1 VLPIRLLIACLIAC
15 LVAASL
21 MANLYFLWRRGDD
34 GRRVSTQSPA
44 LDQFEVIRTKGGL
57 LAVSTIKA
65 PEFFEATADHQVLGV
80 PVGQTTSRIRVQAV
94 YSYHV
99 ELAPEWKVTRRDKTF
114 IVIAPRVK
122 PTLPVAIDTARLE
135 RYASG
140 TWSLFTG
147 AGELDRLQSSLSAS
161 LAAKAALP
169 SYIQFQREAARA
181 TVTEFVKKWV
191 VEQSRWQPAADYQ
204 VQVFF
209 ADEPIEALGSAP
221 PPFVREP

>member
-1 VLPIRLLIACLIAC
+1 LRD
-15 LVAASL
+15 S
-21 MANLYFLWRRGDD
+21 GEH
-34 GRRVSTQSPA
+34 RRVVTQSPA
-44 LDQFEVIRTKGGL
+44 ADQFEVIRTKGGL

-65 PEFFEATADHQVLGV
+65 PEFFQATADHQVLGV
-80 PVGQTTSRIRVQAV
+80 PVGQTTSQIRVSAL

-99 ELAPEWKVTRRDKTF
+99 ELAPEWKVTLRDKTF

-122 PTLPVAIDTARLE
+122 PTLPVAIDTAKLE

-147 AGELDRLQSSLSAS
+147 ESELNRLQGSITAS

-169 SYIQFQREAARA
+169 SYIQFQREAART
-181 TVTEFVKKWV
+181 TVTEFVTKWLV
-191 VEQSRWQPAADYQ
+191 GQERWQPATAYK

-209 ADEPIEALGSAP
+209 ADEPIEALGAAP
-221 PPFVREP
+221 PPFVREQ

>member
-1 VLPIRLLIACLIAC
+1 MLLIRLVFALFVLAS
-15 LVAASL
+15 VA
-21 MANLYFLWRRGDD
+21 ANLYFFLRDSGEH
-34 GRRVSTQSPA
+34 RRVVTQSPA
-44 LDQFEVIRTKGGL
+44 VDQFEVIRTKGGL

-65 PEFFEATADHQVLGV
+65 PEFFQATADHQVIGV
-80 PVGQTTSRIRVQAV
+80 PVGQTTSQIRVSAL

-99 ELAPEWKVTRRDKTF
+99 ELAPEWKVTLRDKTF

-122 PTLPVAIDTARLE
+122 PTLPVAIDTAKLE

-147 AGELDRLQSSLSAS
+147 ESELNRLQRSITAS

-169 SYIQFQREAARA
+169 SYIQFQREAART
-181 TVTEFVKKWV
+181 TVTEFVTKWLV
-191 VEQSRWQPAADYQ
+191 GQQRWQPATDYK

-209 ADEPIEALGSAP
+209 ADEPIEALGAAP
-221 PPFVREP
+221 PPFVREQ

>member
-1 VLPIRLLIACLIAC
+1 MTIRLVFAL
-15 LVAASL
+15 LVVVSL
-21 MANLYFLWRRGDD
+21 AANLYFLLRNGADQ
-34 GRRVSTQSPA
+34 RRVVTQSA
-44 LDQFEVIRTKGGL
+44 AVDQFEVIRTKGGL

-65 PEFFEATADHQVLGV
+65 PEFFQATADHEVLGV
-80 PVGQTTSRIRVQAV
+80 PVGQTTSQIRVTAV

-99 ELAPEWKVTRRDKTF
+99 ELAPEWKVTLRDKTF

-122 PTLPVAIDTARLE
+122 PTLPVAIDTEKLE

-147 AGELDRLQSSLSAS
+147 AAELDRLQRSISAS
-161 LAAKAALP
+161 LAKKASLP

-181 TVTEFVKKWV
+181 TVTEFVTKWLV
-191 VEQSRWQPAADYQ
+191 GQQRWQPASAYK

-209 ADEPIEALGSAP
+209 ADEPIEALGTAP
-221 PPFVREP
+221 PPFVREQ

>member
-1 VLPIRLLIACLIAC
+1 MRRLVFAL
-15 LVAASL
+15 LVVASVV
-21 MANLYFLWRRGDD
+21 ANVVFLLRDRGDA
-34 GRRVSTQSPA
+34 RRVVTQSPA
-44 LDQFEVIRTKGGL
+44 VDQFEVIRTKGGT

-65 PEFFEATADHQVLGV
+65 PEFFQATVDHEVLGV
-80 PVGQTTSRIRVQAV
+80 PVGQTTSQIRVPAV

-99 ELAPEWKVTRRDKTF
+99 ELAPEWKVTVRDKTF

-147 AGELDRLQSSLSAS
+147 AAELDRLQRSISAS
-161 LAAKAALP
+161 LAAKAVLP
-169 SYIQFQREAARA
+169 SYIQFQREAART
-181 TVTEFVKKWV
+181 TVSEFVTKWLV
-191 VEQSRWQPAADYQ
+191 TQERWQPAGAYK

-221 PPFVREP
+221 PPLVREQQ

>member
-1 VLPIRLLIACLIAC
+1 MRVIKLALAL

-21 MANLYFLWRRGDD
+21 AANLVWLSRLWGEPARRS
-34 GRRVSTQSPA
+34 STQSA
-44 LDQFEVIRTKGGL
+44 AIDQFEVIRTKGGL

-65 PEFFEATADHQVLGV
+65 PESFLATSDHTVLGV
-80 PVGQTTSRIRVQAV
+80 PVGQTTSQIRVHAV
-94 YSYHV
+94 YAYHV
-99 ELAPEWKVTRRDKTF
+99 ELAPEWKVTLRDKTL

-147 AGELDRLQSSLSAS
+147 AGELDRLQRSISQS
-161 LAAKAALP
+161 LASKAGLP

-181 TVTEFVKKWV
+181 TVTEFVTKWMLGQ
-191 VEQSRWQPAADYQ
+191 ERFKTAGDYK
-204 VQVFF
+204 VRVFF
-209 ADEPIEALGSAP
+209 ADEPIEVLGSVP
-221 PPFVREP
+221 PPFVKEQ

>member
-1 VLPIRLLIACLIAC
+1 MRVIRLALAL

-21 MANLYFLWRRGDD
+21 AANLVWLSRLWGEPVRRTT
-34 GRRVSTQSPA
+34 TQSA
-44 LDQFEVIRTKGGL
+44 AIDQFEVIRTKGGL

-65 PEFFEATADHQVLGV
+65 PESFQATADHTVLGV
-80 PVGQTTSRIRVQAV
+80 PVGQTTSQIRVQAV

-99 ELAPEWKVTRRDKTF
+99 ELAPEWKVTVRNKTM

-135 RYASG
+135 RYAAG
-140 TWSLFTG
+140 TWVVFTG
-147 AGELDRLQSSLSAS
+147 AAELDRLQRSISQT

-169 SYIQFQREAARA
+169 SYIQFQREAARV
-181 TVTEFVKKWV
+181 TVTEFVNKWLITQ
-191 VEQSRWQPAADYQ
+191 ERFKPANDFK
-204 VQVFF
+204 VRVFF

-221 PPFVREP
+221 PPFVKEQ